1 MESPEARTAEFWL
14 SQDNWALR
22 QIAQRVASKLYQASS
37 VKGRNVLL
45 PPVYA
50 LTDYLLKAYKQG
62 RRDLRK
68 RLRSQELRA
77 QSSGGSAPEMEA
89 SKRRIEERCQQY
101 QLHLAMPR
109 ERLSAELGLHP
120 KSLERALKEL
130 REAELLT
137 GRGRKLSLG
146 PGQYLRLRLF
156 QRRYLESG
164 S

>member
-1 MESPEARTAEFWL
+1 MVA
-14 SQDNWALR
+14 QILR
-22 QIAQRVASKLYQASS
+22 CFVQ
-37 VKGRNVLL
+37 L
-45 PPVYA
+45 P
-50 LTDYLLKAYKQG
+50 YKIT
-62 RRDLRK
+62 
-68 RLRSQELRA
+68 
-77 QSSGGSAPEMEA
+77 P

-146 PGQYLRLRLF
+146 PGQYRRLRLF